1 MLAYWWAA
9 HPDLSPH
16 RGCSSFQNARQF
28 WFSCERKISVG
39 PVDLA
44 HSIGCDARLR
54 IVSGLFRDG
63 VSMRA
68 ESYDRHTHP
77 PLVETLEMLVAA
89 LVIVLVWAGWYI
101 ATERYHL
108 TNREVAEIAIY
119 SAIGVTAICVTAILV
134 ATRESRREK
143 EWPHPPMVV
152 PPRPD
157 ERLTEKAWSQNA
169 VVLGYDIHGQP
180 WLWPDR
186 VRVMQGIVLGMTG
199 AGKTTLL
206 RNIITQDLF
215 RVVGPPEDQHHIPMI
230 ILDGKADMEFFH
242 SLLPHIHRAGRLG
255 QLRVL
260 NPSRPN
266 LSVRY
271 NPFHCSDENYMPVV
285 NMVFGSFNLHDEF
298 FGKHQLNYLADIVRV
313 LAYTGLKFNFYDVLV
328 MAIDE
333 QVLREQVTK
342 ACRRLEQDTSVSTQR
357 KLNFEM
363 SVKNLYQSF
372 QDRERVPKIQGLLNE
387 CMTFL
392 DDELSIITGPYE
404 DLLSLDE
411 VIEQELI
418 LFVTLNVNK
427 NTEPVRAL
435 GKMLLQNLQLV
446 VGKRYESDEQ
456 RRIANRPLF
465 SVVLDEFAPF
475 GYRNFPQILQ
485 TARGTNTAFLFSL
498 QSLPQLMHV
507 GRGFKEDVASAP
519 NTTMTLRTRDEETA
533 QYFLRASAEHRV
545 TRRNLSM
552 ERWKFFGLER
562 YEETGR
568 AVDVQA
574 TETRALDEHI
584 KNLPKGQME
593 ILMTD
598 DTRGTLHAHL
608 HVRPPADVRVPHFEP
623 ALFPRLQ
630 QSRATSVG
638 ANLRFKS
645 AELTGTRYARRA
657 R

>member
-1 MLAYWWAA
+1 MHSAYSAPREHPPLAETYEVVVAA
-9 HPDLSPH
+9 LLLA
-16 RGCSSFQNARQF
+16 GGWLAWYIAR
-28 WFSCERKISVG
+28 ERYHFTGRQVAELACYLIIEMTAIYTVG
-39 PVDLA
+39 YLLL
-44 HSIGCDARLR
+44 IARLR
-54 IVSGLFRDG
+54 RERGWPN
-63 VSMRA
+63 
-68 ESYDRHTHP
+68 P
-77 PLVETLEMLVAA
+77 PLAVRPNRDES
-89 LVIVLVWAGWYI
+89 
-101 ATERYHL
+101 ATQE
-108 TNREVAEIAIY
+108 
-119 SAIGVTAICVTAILV
+119 
-134 ATRESRREK
+134 
-143 EWPHPPMVV
+143 
-152 PPRPD
+152 
-157 ERLTEKAWSQNA
+157 AWTQDA
-169 VVLGYDIHGQP
+169 VVLGYDVHGKP

-199 AGKTTLL
+199 SGKTTLL
-206 RNIITQDLF
+206 RNIITQDLC
-215 RVVGPPEDQHHIPMI
+215 RVVGPLEDRHHIPMVI
-230 ILDGKADMEFFH
+230 FDGKGDMEFFD
-242 SLLPHIHRAGRLG
+242 SLLPHIHHAGRLK

-260 NPSRPN
+260 NPARPDV
-266 LSVRY
+266 SVRY
-271 NPFHCSDENYMPVV
+271 NPFHCSDEDYMPVV

-342 ACRRLEQDTSVSTQR
+342 ASRRLEHDTSISTQR

-363 SVKNLYQSF
+363 SAKNLYQSF

-387 CMTFL
+387 CMPFL
-392 DDELSIITGPYE
+392 DDELSLITGPYE

-435 GKMLLQNLQLV
+435 GKMLLQNLQLE
-446 VGKRYESDEQ
+446 VGKRYESEEQ
-456 RRIANRPLF
+456 RHRTNRPLF
-465 SVVLDEFAPF
+465 SVILDEFAPF

-485 TARGTNTAFLFSL
+485 TARGTHTAFLFSM

-519 NTTMTLRTRDEETA
+519 NTTVTLRTRDEETA
-533 QYFLRASAEHRV
+533 SYFLRASAEHRV
-545 TRRNLSM
+545 TRRSLSM
-552 ERWKFFGLER
+552 ERWTFFGYER

-584 KNLPKGQME
+584 KNLPKGQMQ

-598 DTRGTLHAHL
+598 DTRGT
-608 HVRPPADVRVPHFEP
+608 
-623 ALFPRLQ
+623 
-630 QSRATSVG
+630 SVG
-638 ANLRFKS
+638 AHLRFKS
-645 AELTGTRYARRA
+645 AEFTEKRFARRM